1 MKEQEQNFKEPIE
14 LCQDIRSD
22 DNLESRKTTQAK
34 FQRQNFKEL
43 VETYQET
50 QGEDTLECMK
60 TLLVVFHDELLQSIV
75 VDGYLVASDPK
86 PFKEQ
91 ISSIT
96 KMYVQPY
103 EYKDGCECNI
113 YMFYDDED
121 NNICNV
127 FETWLDDP
135 KKYYEYQKQ
144 RHRQLLYDERAYFME
159 QETELR
165 YYIEEESEVMRIK
178 KQQLSE
184 IQKTISQIN
193 IALYRCEN

>member
-1 MKEQEQNFKEPIE
+1 MKEQEQNFKEPVE
-14 LCQDIRSD
+14 MSQDMRSD
-22 DNLESRKTTQAK
+22 KTTQAK

-50 QGEDTLECMK
+50 QGEESLECMK
-60 TLLVVFHDELLQSIV
+60 TLLAVFHDELLQSIV
-75 VDGYLVASDPK
+75 VDGYLVSNDPK

-91 ISSIT
+91 IPSIT
-96 KMYVQPY
+96 KMCVQPY
-103 EYKDGCECNI
+103 EYKDGCECYI
-113 YMFYDDED
+113 YMFYDKDW

-127 FETWLDDP
+127 FDTWLEDP
-135 KKYYEYQKQ
+135 EKHYEYQKQ

-193 IALYRCEN
+193 IALYRCEH

>member
-1 MKEQEQNFKEPIE
+1 MEEQGQKIN
-14 LCQDIRSD
+14 
-22 DNLESRKTTQAK
+22 AK
-34 FQRQNFKEL
+34 FQRQSFKEL
-43 VETYQET
+43 VEIYQDT

-60 TLLVVFHDELLQSIV
+60 ALLAVFHDELLQSIV
-75 VDGYLVASDPK
+75 VDGYLVTDNPK

-96 KMYVQPY
+96 AMRVTPY
-103 EYKDGCECNI
+103 EYKDGCECYI
-113 YMFYDDED
+113 YMFYDKEW

-127 FETWLDDP
+127 FDTWLEDP
-135 KKYYEYQKQ
+135 EQHYKYQKQ

-193 IALYRCEN
+193 IALYRCEH